1 MMDFCNQE
9 RRVFNLKDFGVKR
22 GLAFGHYRYKQVNPG
37 LENHQH
43 IAALEICYCMKGQQ
57 HYKIGEQFFEL
68 NGNDIFVV
76 PPNTMHSTGE
86 FPEDKGELFWIQL
99 LVDRSKGK
107 LCNMPNNQSDFL
119 LGALLDKSQQI
130 FKGSFQLKF
139 ILEKLIGQ
147 LENSN
152 SLLSRIMVDQLI
164 TQLLL
169 ETVILSNKPQQSP
182 PSLKL
187 YELDRFI
194 HKNLHRMIYVDEM
207 ANLAGMSVGY
217 FKFWFKSKSGMP
229 PREYVNRLKIE
240 QAKIDLLA
248 SGSVT
253 EVAFGLGFGS
263 SQYFATTFKK
273 FTGSTPRFY
282 ISMQRG

>member
-1 MMDFCNQE
+1 M
-9 RRVFNLKDFGVKR
+9 LS
-22 GLAFGHYRYKQVNPG
+22 FGHYRYKEVKPG
-37 LENHQH
+37 LESHQH
-43 IAALEICYCMKGQQ
+43 QGALEICFCMKGKQ
-57 HYKIGEQFFEL
+57 HYKIGEQLYEL

-99 LVDRSKGK
+99 LLDNSNGK
-107 LCNMPNNQSDFL
+107 LCNMPKKQSDFL
-119 LGALLDKSQQI
+119 LAALLDKSQHI

-147 LENSN
+147 LENSD
-152 SLLSRIMVDQLI
+152 SMLSRIMVDQLI

-182 PSLKL
+182 PSIKL
-187 YELDRFI
+187 NELDRFI

-207 ANLAGMSVGY
+207 ANLVGMSMGY
-217 FKFWFKSKSGMP
+217 FKAWFKTESGMP

-240 QAKIDLLA
+240 QAKIDLL
-248 SGSVT
+248 
-253 EVAFGLGFGS
+253 GF
-263 SQYFATTFKK
+263 
-273 FTGSTPRFY
+273 
-282 ISMQRG
+282 